1 MEGKGRAD
9 QSEISCG
16 GKGEAGRPLNSER
29 VSEGEHF
36 LGASSSSSL
45 SWDNGKKSHS
55 FLNPLFLSSLSVS
68 VGRSHSGPADGGNA
82 VSRSFIPVALKS
94 RSIAEIFGRC
104 ETAGLHDQNG
114 SLALSLGRRE
124 AAAVLLK
131 DRVEI
136 RAPMHASQFTHTEN
150 VLERRC
156 QKSSTIVIIR

>member
-1 MEGKGRAD
+1 MYEEGGGRAD

-16 GKGEAGRPLNSER
+16 GKERKGGRAGRQAVRPLN
-29 VSEGEHF
+29 SEGEHF

-104 ETAGLHDQNG
+104 ETACMTKTGR
-114 SLALSLGRRE
+114 SLSRSAAGRQRQY
-124 AAAVLLK
+124 
-131 DRVEI
+131 
-136 RAPMHASQFTHTEN
+136 S
-150 VLERRC
+150 
-156 QKSSTIVIIR
+156 

>member
-29 VSEGEHF
+29 GSEAERTFFGGVVVVVPFMGQRKEKSLF
-36 LGASSSSSL
+36 SQSSL
-45 SWDNGKKSHS
+45 S
-55 FLNPLFLSSLSVS
+55 LIPLGVCWSLSLRPGWGQRRES
-68 VGRSHSGPADGGNA
+68 QFHSRCAQKPINRRNLWA
-82 VSRSFIPVALKS
+82 VRD
-94 RSIAEIFGRC
+94 
-104 ETAGLHDQNG
+104 GLHDQNG

-156 QKSSTIVIIR
+156 QKSSTIVISR